1 MNQTDNKQKSQTQ
14 KHTERF
20 LTTFRLRSALLRTL
34 QDMLE
39 MSSSTEPLTFDLMY
53 LISVFG
59 YAAGDGNHTC
69 VDEHSEE

>member
-59 YAAGDGNHTC
+59 YTAGDGNHTC